1 MTASST
7 WHSAKEPSAKVMR
20 NNRINECDIF
30 MVCSFWFGLFAN
42 RKAFT
47 EGSEENEDLSFELDL
62 TPFCFLRLLL

>member
-1 MTASST
+1 
-7 WHSAKEPSAKVMR
+7 
-20 NNRINECDIF
+20 